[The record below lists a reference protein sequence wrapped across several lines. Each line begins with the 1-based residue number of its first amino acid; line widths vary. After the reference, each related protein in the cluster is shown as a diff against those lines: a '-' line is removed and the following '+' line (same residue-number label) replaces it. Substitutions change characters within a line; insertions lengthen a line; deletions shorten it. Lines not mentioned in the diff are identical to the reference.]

1 MSMKYKS
8 SSVRLA
14 VGPPAVSGLPTG
26 HFVGT
31 MDPVEEFEEFED
43 RIPSETE
50 AGQKVGQRI
59 IALLERMEY
68 PTKDVFGVKLA
79 LEEAL
84 VNAIKHGNRMD
95 ATKSVRIACRV
106 SNEKVRIE
114 IEDEGSGFDWNHLP
128 DPTDIENLEKPC
140 GRGVML
146 MRAFM
151 NVVQYNEQG
160 NCVILEK
167 LKGVDVET
175 DD

>member
-1 MSMKYKS
+1 
-8 SSVRLA
+8 
-14 VGPPAVSGLPTG
+14 
-26 HFVGT
+26 
-31 MDPVEEFEEFED
+31 MDPVEEFEEFEV

-50 AGQKVGQRI
+50 AGQQILRRI
-59 IALLERMEY
+59 IQLLERLGF
-68 PTKDVFGVKLA
+68 PAKDVFGVRLA
-79 LEEAL
+79 LDEAL

-95 ATKSVRIACRV
+95 SEKSVRIACQV

-128 DPTDIENLEKPC
+128 DPTDLENLEKPC

-146 MRAFM
+146 MRAFL
-151 NVVQYNEQG
+151 NGVEYNEQG

-175 DD
+175 DDSDE

>member
-1 MSMKYKS
+1 M
-8 SSVRLA
+8 
-14 VGPPAVSGLPTG
+14 
-26 HFVGT
+26 
-31 MDPVEEFEEFED
+31 MDLIEEFEIQ
-43 RIPSETE
+43 IPSETE
-50 AGQKVGQRI
+50 AGQKAGQRI
-59 IALLERMEY
+59 IELLEGLDF
-68 PTKDVFGVKLA
+68 PAKDVWGVRLA

-84 VNAIKHGNRMD
+84 TNAIKHGNRMD
-95 ATKSVRIACRV
+95 AAKSVRIACQV
-106 SNEKVRIE
+106 SIEMVRIE
-114 IEDEGSGFDWNHLP
+114 IEDEGTGFDWNHFP

-160 NCVILEK
+160 NFVTLEK